1 MTARTPQHKPASND
15 WPQGGNALHFQQ
27 CLSCHSTWY
36 FHRPF
41 CAHCGAAN
49 PVTQAAGAQGIVY
62 ASTLVHR
69 APSEEFRAIVPYRV
83 VLVDMQDGFR
93 MMGHA
98 ELDLKLDEQVQC
110 EIRSIAGRPLPFF
123 SHFLETKNS

>member
-1 MTARTPQHKPASND
+1 MTASTTQHKPASND
-15 WPQGGNALHFQQ
+15 WTQGGNALHFQQ

-41 CAHCGAAN
+41 CAHCGAAD

-69 APSEEFRAIVPYRV
+69 APSDEFRAIVPYRV

-110 EIRSIAGRPLPFF
+110 EIRSIAGHPRPFL
-123 SHFLETKNS
+123 SQFLETKNL

>member
-1 MTARTPQHKPASND
+1 MTASTPQYKPALND
-15 WPQGGNALHFQQ
+15 WTRGGSVLHFQQ

-41 CAHCGAAN
+41 CAHCGAVDL
-49 PVTQAAGAQGIVY
+49 VTQASGVQGIVY

-69 APSEEFRAIVPYRV
+69 APSDEFRAIVPYRV

-98 ELDLKLDEQVQC
+98 ELDLKLDARVQC

-123 SHFLETKNS
+123 SPLLETNNS

>member
-1 MTARTPQHKPASND
+1 MTASTTRHKPASND
-15 WPQGGNALHFQQ
+15 WTQGGNALHFQQ

-41 CAHCGAAN
+41 CAHCGAAD

-69 APSEEFRAIVPYRV
+69 APSDEFRVIVPYRV

-110 EIRSIAGRPLPFF
+110 EIRSIAGHPLPFF
-123 SHFLETKNS
+123 SQFLEPKNL